1 MAFLLAACGEVKV
14 DVDSS
19 SDKVYTAARPGE
31 YDSKD
36 TAIVTKVNE
45 SKETIS
51 FYNYDLEK
59 SYTLSYDSVTKFT
72 DKYGVAK
79 TAGQFETGDIVEI
92 LFLKSGKLL
101 TNMSDSA
108 SAFEVTDV
116 TGFSID
122 SSAKVFK
129 YKTDSYKITE
139 GTILLSDGK
148 EVALADL
155 DPVDTLSISGLDDTI
170 YCVRV
175 THGHGFLKVVGQD
188 ELIDGTIELNGKD
201 IVTITRDLILTLPVG
216 DYSAVIK
223 KGTTTVS
230 RSFSV
235 SEGATAK
242 LDLSDVELEEDKEG
256 NVYFDTT
263 PEDASVYIDGRL
275 IDQSKLQSLNYGLH
289 ELTASADGYE
299 TLTRYF
305 NVGEP
310 SSTLIVELTEETATE
325 EETTEE
331 TIEEETDSS
340 NTQGYYLYITAP
352 NGTEVTLDG
361 NYIGIVPVSV
371 AKTAGSHTITLR
383 KNGCVSRSYTI
394 LLENTAKDAYY
405 SFEEL
410 EESSDV
416 SSGE

>member
-1 MAFLLAACGEVKV
+1 M
-14 DVDSS
+14 
-19 SDKVYTAARPGE
+19 
-31 YDSKD
+31 
-36 TAIVTKVNE
+36 
-45 SKETIS
+45 
-51 FYNYDLEK
+51 
-59 SYTLSYDSVTKFT
+59 
-72 DKYGVAK
+72 
-79 TAGQFETGDIVEI
+79 
-92 LFLKSGKLL
+92 
-101 TNMSDSA
+101 
-108 SAFEVTDV
+108 
-116 TGFSID
+116 
-122 SSAKVFK
+122 
-129 YKTDSYKITE
+129 
-139 GTILLSDGK
+139 
-148 EVALADL
+148 
-155 DPVDTLSISGLDDTI
+155 
-170 YCVRV
+170 RV

-235 SEGATAK
+235 SEGATSK
-242 LDLSDVELEEDKEG
+242 LDLSDIELEEDKEG

-331 TIEEETDSS
+331 TTEEETDSS

>member
-1 MAFLLAACGEVKV
+1 MCLLAGCGEAEVNV
-14 DVDSS
+14 TSS
-19 SDKVYTAARPGE
+19 SEKAYTAARPGE

-36 TAIVTKVNE
+36 TAIITKVNE

-59 SYTLSYDSVTKFT
+59 SYTLSYDSVTEFT

-79 TAGQFETGDIVEI
+79 TSGQFETGDIVEI

-101 TNMSDSA
+101 TNMTDSA
-108 SAFEVTDV
+108 SAFEVSDV

-122 SSAKVFK
+122 ASAKVFK
-129 YKTDSYKITE
+129 YKTDTYKVTE

-148 EVALADL
+148 EVTLADL
-155 DPVDTLSISGLDDTI
+155 DPVDTLDISGIDDTI

-175 THGHGFLKVVGQD
+175 TQGHGILKVTGQD
-188 ELIDGTIELNGKD
+188 RLIDGTIELNGKD
-201 IVTITRDLILTLPVG
+201 IVNITRDLTLTLPVG
-216 DYSAVIK
+216 DYEAAIK

-230 RSFSV
+230 KNFSV
-235 SEGATAK
+235 SEGESTT
-242 LDLSDVELEEDKEG
+242 LDLSDIELEEDKEG

-275 IDQSKLQSLNYGLH
+275 IDQSRLQSLNYGLH

-310 SSTLIVELTEETATE
+310 SSTLAVELTEETETE
-325 EETTEE
+325 EETTEK
-331 TIEEETDSS
+331 ETDSS
-340 NTQGYYLYITAP
+340 NTEGYYLHITAP
-352 NGTEVTLDG
+352 TGAEVTLDG

-371 AKTAGSHTITLR
+371 SKTAGSHTITLR